1 MCVYEKVYEQ
11 TATGN
16 YNPIDNVWYVDRNRD
31 EVDRGT
37 SQISFAGFPVSRSDP
52 NLGPVSWVGWFPV
65 DEGGRCRRW
74 IADGRI
80 VEDSVMIDVT
90 GTYAII
96 SA

>member
-1 MCVYEKVYEQ
+1 MKWIGERVRSHRHFF
-11 TATGN
+11 
-16 YNPIDNVWYVDRNRD
+16 PI
-31 EVDRGT
+31 
-37 SQISFAGFPVSRSDP
+37 SRSDP
-52 NLGPVSWVGWFPV
+52 NLGPVSWVGSFPV

-90 GTYAII
+90 GIYAIV